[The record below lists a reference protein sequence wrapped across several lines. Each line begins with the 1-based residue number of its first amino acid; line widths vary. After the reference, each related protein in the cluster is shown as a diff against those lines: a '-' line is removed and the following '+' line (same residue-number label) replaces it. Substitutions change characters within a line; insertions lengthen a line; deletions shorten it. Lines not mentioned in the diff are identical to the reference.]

1 MTSAQRCEEGGIR
14 GVGAA
19 TGALAVGGV
28 IAGGLRGNG
37 EVVLEIGS
45 WRLAGGW
52 QNGGDQKM
60 VVGLGQ
66 RRRRP
71 DGQGLDC
78 LGRDG

>member
-1 MTSAQRCEEGGIR
+1 
-14 GVGAA
+14 
-19 TGALAVGGV
+19 
-28 IAGGLRGNG
+28 
-37 EVVLEIGS
+37 VLEIGS

-60 VVGLGQ
+60 IFGLGQ

-71 DGQGLDC
+71 DRQGLDC